1 MLSIIIASHGK
12 FADGI
17 KQSAEMIFGQQEN
30 VSSVTFMPDEGPD
43 DLIKKYEDA
52 LAGFGDDASVLFL
65 VDLWGGSPFNAASRI
80 VAEHTDKMALIT
92 GLNLPMLIEAYA
104 SRSMSLDEIVP
115 HLEET
120 AKDGVKHLEIIE
132 DQGDDLL

>member
-1 MLSIIIASHGK
+1 MLSIIVASHGK

-17 KQSAEMIFGQQEN
+17 MQSAEMIFGKQEN
-30 VSSVTFMPDEGPD
+30 VAGVSFMPDEGPD
-43 DLIKKYEDA
+43 DLLNKYNAALADFGEDA
-52 LAGFGDDASVLFL
+52 QVLFL

-80 VAEHTDKMALIT
+80 VAEHMDSMALMT

-104 SRSMSLDEIVP
+104 FRTMSLAEIVP

-120 AKDGVKHLEIIE
+120 AKEGVKHLDLAE
-132 DQGDDLL
+132 DDGDDLL